1 MTSNNTI
8 WNKKFN
14 HNNITEGLD
23 VKKEEDKRSKKDKE
37 QHKVLDDIKRKLE
50 TMANKRKGFTKL
62 PHLEGLDETNV
73 SSPDTTSDDNVS
85 TNNKSNNGN
94 IDTIKE
100 GAENKK
106 NWWSENSSVIGL
118 GSSYVLF
125 LYTYLQFYHL
135 NFKNEFEDIKSKSN
149 ETNEEIMTDMLDSFA
164 KTLGK
169 SPSDSEYRNINN
181 NTFLKTLNTMACF
194 DGGIF
199 LRYIL
204 IPAQVIVIL
213 LKNFIPNAKLFISNT
228 SFTALFFIL
237 FGLIFTSITITKYTD
252 INKERTFT
260 TSDNDFLKLLQDY
273 YKMIPTSYFIVI
285 GVIIIAAFGLDTA
298 QQMGNSSNFWSG
310 GIFGVIGLLL
320 FKIFA
325 LSLSVVLSGFSFIPI
340 AIYLLWWIIDPDP
353 DYRYIFDKF
362 PKALKH
368 YYLIP
373 ENDVCE
379 TNKLLWTWKFFSR
392 KLWNNKILLLTIL
405 VIDAILV
412 MSHTNGREDM
422 NKNLYWIHGF
432 IGGLFILQLPVQSG
446 DYGILENIPKS
457 LFGWINFRN
466 KYFATSDVNDFD
478 KPVSNDP
485 PSND

>member
-62 PHLEGLDETNV
+62 PHLEGLDETINADNNDEE
-73 SSPDTTSDDNVS
+73 PITEGIEESDN
-85 TNNKSNNGN
+85 NNKEPA
-94 IDTIKE
+94 E
-100 GAENKK
+100 GIEEQENSKDK

-213 LKNFIPNAKLFISNT
+213 LKNFIPNTKLFMNNT
-228 SFTALFFIL
+228 TFTALFFGL

-368 YYLIP
+368 SYLIP

-379 TNKLLWTWKFFSR
+379 SSTFKWFLKLISR
-392 KLWNNKILLLTIL
+392 KIWNNKILLLTIF

-422 NKNLYWIHGF
+422 KIESYIGHIF
-432 IGGLFILQLPVQSG
+432 IGFLVFLQLPVQSG
-446 DYGILENIPKS
+446 DYGILESIPKS
-457 LFGWINFRN
+457 LSGWLNIRN
-466 KYFATSDVNDFD
+466 KYFATTDVNDFE
-478 KPVSNDP
+478 
-485 PSND
+485 PSSDNNN